1 MIDWETL
8 LSLKAARRAMSLS
21 QTQLATLLGVS
32 PRTVQSCEQGWRKPS
47 PALEKS
53 LLLLRIGH
61 ERGAD
66 LGNHKCWETK
76 NCSEGERASCLTFR
90 TRQGHLCWLTSGNV
104 CNGKRVRTW
113 EEKKQVCSQC
123 AFFHRLLGGL
133 AESHAT
139 ALPIDDAP
147 GRRISAH

>member
-47 PALEKS
+47 PALEKM
-53 LLLLRIGH
+53 LLLLRIEH
-61 ERGAD
+61 ERGSET
-66 LGNHKCWETK
+66 GSIICWEHR
-76 NCSEGERASCLTFR
+76 NCSEATRYDCLVYR
-90 TRQGHLCWLTSGNV
+90 TRQGHLCWLLSGNI

-113 EEKKQVCSQC
+113 QEKKQQC
-123 AFFHRLLGGL
+123 GSCDFF
-133 AESHAT
+133 
-139 ALPIDDAP
+139 
-147 GRRISAH
+147 

>member
-1 MIDWETL
+1 VIDWDTL

-32 PRTVQSCEQGWRKPS
+32 PRTVQSCEQGWRRPS

-61 ERGAD
+61 ERGSE
-66 LGNHKCWETK
+66 LVSFKCWETK
-76 NCSEGERASCLTFR
+76 GCRESERSSCLTYR
-90 TRQGHLCWLTSGNV
+90 TRQGHLCWFTSGNL
-104 CNGKRVRTW
+104 CAGKRVRTW

-123 AFFHRLLGGL
+123 AFFQNLLGGL
-133 AESHAT
+133 AEGENQHDSS
-139 ALPIDDAP
+139 DSD
-147 GRRISAH
+147 RIAAH

>member
-61 ERGAD
+61 ERGAE
-66 LGNHKCWETK
+66 LCSTKCWETK
-76 NCSEGERASCLTFR
+76 NCSEAERSSCLTYR
-90 TRQGHLCWLTSGNV
+90 TRQGHLCWLTSGNN
-104 CNGKRVRTW
+104 CAGKRVRTW
-113 EEKKQVCSQC
+113 EEKKQVCSECNYFQK
-123 AFFHRLLGGL
+123 LLGGL
-133 AESHAT
+133 AQSRPEPLVS
-139 ALPIDDAP
+139 DDN
-147 GRRISAH
+147 GRRMSAH